1 MSAPLVCNSFDKV
14 DDATPELRPLDTH
27 ERFKERVP
35 VARDEEVGHIGW
47 RRSGAFRPRCAL

>member
-1 MSAPLVCNSFDKV
+1 MSAPLVCIDKV

-35 VARDEEVGHIGW
+35 VARGEEVGHIGW